1 MSDKVVTALVAIGRS
16 IFRLVVWS
24 GLSVAALSAVLI
36 AFLPERPGGLG
47 FGRPPPPTIESFAA
61 VGVMVF
67 SIVGIVSAARER
79 REKSAMV
86 AHALVLAIGAVALWR
101 LPDWSWLVTGGAFGL
116 LIAAPWWLAA
126 VSYRQGDAGDWPRAA
141 AWWRL
146 ATFLHPSRTMRLYA
160 AVLRARTCKSLDAE
174 LAAYASL
181 KRNATAGEAAVIDC
195 SAAAVR
201 DDWASVLGLA
211 RGVPGWTMYE
221 IRALGELGRVEEM
234 IAVFAAM
241 QPKPRRR
248 DLDQIWLTVLAF
260 AGRVDAVR
268 VLLRGKLRFVRP
280 EKAAYWSF
288 IAADA
293 AGVADESRRALAE
306 HARESDDE
314 AFRRA
319 AQRHLA
325 APPARQTLSPAATAA
340 IAQIEAALPHRADGR
355 SGEK

>member
-1 MSDKVVTALVAIGRS
+1 
-16 IFRLVVWS
+16 
-24 GLSVAALSAVLI
+24 
-36 AFLPERPGGLG
+36 
-47 FGRPPPPTIESFAA
+47 
-61 VGVMVF
+61 
-67 SIVGIVSAARER
+67 
-79 REKSAMV
+79 
-86 AHALVLAIGAVALWR
+86 
-101 LPDWSWLVTGGAFGL
+101 
-116 LIAAPWWLAA
+116 
-126 VSYRQGDAGDWPRAA
+126 
-141 AWWRL
+141 
-146 ATFLHPSRTMRLYA
+146 
-160 AVLRARTCKSLDAE
+160 
-174 LAAYASL
+174 
-181 KRNATAGEAAVIDC
+181 
-195 SAAAVR
+195 
-201 DDWASVLGLA
+201 
-211 RGVPGWTMYE
+211 
-221 IRALGELGRVEEM
+221 
-234 IAVFAAM
+234 M